1 MERYQKQVSEF
12 MTAAGQQ
19 VRSKPGVPSKEE
31 LILSARLI
39 IEEALE
45 YVEAAGITITL
56 GETTIDRYTK
66 LEFSQEREADIVEMA
81 DAVADLAYIG
91 YGRACSMGVD
101 MEPIENEVHFNNL
114 SKIKTGYRD
123 EHGKLRKG
131 PDYVKI
137 DLRPIIEKQC
147 TSQ

>member
-1 MERYQKQVSEF
+1 

-19 VRSKPGVPSKEE
+19 VRSKPEVPTKEE
-31 LILSARLI
+31 LILGARLI

-45 YVEAAGITITL
+45 YVEAAGITISLVDPNTK
-56 GETTIDRYTK
+56 GIIIDRHTK
-66 LEFSQEREADIVEMA
+66 LYFSQEREADIVEMV
-81 DAVADLAYIG
+81 DAVADLGYIG

-131 PDYVKI
+131 PDYKPVNLLPLI
-137 DLRPIIEKQC
+137 LAQA
-147 TSQ
+147 Q